1 MAILPLD
8 SGRYGMPEMR
18 TVFLE
23 ETRLQRMLDV
33 EAALAWAQGQVGDIP
48 REDAVVI
55 IEKASLKY
63 VSLTRVNEIESR
75 IKHQTM
81 AMVEALTEACGR
93 SGAYVHLGV
102 TSSDVLDTA
111 TALQLKEA
119 VEIIEKRLKDL
130 GRTLKVLAQKHM
142 KTLMVGRTHGQH
154 ALPTTLG
161 FKFANWLSEVIR
173 HLTRLEECYGRV
185 IVGKLSGAVGTQAG
199 LGHHALKIQKLAME
213 KLGLRRA
220 EISTQIISRDRY
232 AELICILANISSSL
246 DSFATEIR
254 ELQRP
259 EIGELA
265 ESFDEAKQ
273 VGSSTMPQKRNPI
286 LCERISGLA
295 RILRGLTVPALENVV
310 TWHERDLTQSSS
322 ERFIFPEA
330 CILVDY
336 MISLM
341 DRILKGLV
349 VDEERMRRNLDL
361 SQGRLLSEAVMMQL
375 VKNGMRRRDAYHL
388 MRQLTLQSEKN
399 GGPLKDIL
407 LEDAKIRRF
416 LSETEL
422 SNALNPEKYLG
433 SALKQIED
441 VLKHSTF

>member
-1 MAILPLD
+1 
-8 SGRYGMPEMR
+8 MPEMR
-18 TVFLE
+18 TVFQE

-93 SGAYVHLGV
+93 SGAYVHLGI

-154 ALPTTLG
+154 ALPITLG

-173 HLTRLEECYGRV
+173 HLTRLEECCGRV
-185 IVGKLSGAVGTQAG
+185 IVGKFSGAVGTQAG
-199 LGHHALKIQKLAME
+199 LGSHATRIQKLAME

-246 DSFATEIR
+246 DNFATEIR

-265 ESFDEAKQ
+265 EPFDEAEQ
-273 VGSSTMPQKRNPI
+273 IGSSTMPQKRNPI

-322 ERFIFPEA
+322 ERFIVPEA
-330 CILVDY
+330 CILADY

-341 DRILKGLV
+341 DMILKGLV
-349 VDEERMRRNLDL
+349 IDEERMRRNLDL
-361 SQGRLLSEAVMMQL
+361 SQGRLLSEAVMLQL
-375 VKNGMRRRDAYHL
+375 VKNGMKRRDAYHL
-388 MRQLTLQSEKN
+388 MRQLALQSEKN
-399 GGPLKDIL
+399 EKPLKDIL

>member
-1 MAILPLD
+1 
-8 SGRYGMPEMR
+8 
-18 TVFLE
+18 
-23 ETRLQRMLDV
+23 
-33 EAALAWAQGQVGDIP
+33 
-48 REDAVVI
+48 
-55 IEKASLKY
+55 
-63 VSLTRVNEIESR
+63 
-75 IKHQTM
+75 
-81 AMVEALTEACGR
+81 
-93 SGAYVHLGV
+93 
-102 TSSDVLDTA
+102 
-111 TALQLKEA
+111 
-119 VEIIEKRLKDL
+119 
-130 GRTLKVLAQKHM
+130 
-142 KTLMVGRTHGQH
+142 MVGRTHGQH
-154 ALPTTLG
+154 ALPITLG

-173 HLTRLEECYGRV
+173 HLTRLEECCGRV
-185 IVGKLSGAVGTQAG
+185 IVGKFSGAVGTQAG
-199 LGHHALKIQKLAME
+199 LGSHVTRIQKLAME

-246 DSFATEIR
+246 DNFATEIR

-265 ESFDEAKQ
+265 EPFDEAEQ
-273 VGSSTMPQKRNPI
+273 IGSSTMPQKRNPI

-322 ERFIFPEA
+322 ERFIIPEA

-341 DRILKGLV
+341 YRILKGLV
-349 VDEERMRRNLDL
+349 INEERMRRNLDL

-375 VKNGMRRRDAYHL
+375 VKNGMRRWDAYHL
-388 MRQLTLQSEKN
+388 MRQLALKSEKE
-399 GGPLKDIL
+399 GKLLKNVL
-407 LEDAKIRRF
+407 LEDAEIRRF
-416 LSETEL
+416 LSEAEL

>member
-8 SGRYGMPEMR
+8 SGRYGTPEMR

-48 REDAVVI
+48 EEDADII

-142 KTLMVGRTHGQH
+142 KTLIVGRTHGQH

-173 HLTRLEECYGRV
+173 HLARLEECYGRV

-213 KLGLRRA
+213 KLELRA
-220 EISTQIISRDRY
+220 VEISTQIISRDRY
-232 AELICILANISSSL
+232 AEFICVLANISSSL
-246 DSFATEIR
+246 DNFVTEIR

-265 ESFDEAKQ
+265 EPFEAEQ
-273 VGSSTMPQKRNPI
+273 IGSSTMPQKRNPI

-295 RILRGLTVPALENVV
+295 RILRSLTVPALENVV

-322 ERFIFPEA
+322 ERFIIPEA

-341 DRILKGLV
+341 YRILKGLV
-349 VDEERMRRNLDL
+349 INEERMRRNLDL

-388 MRQLTLQSEKN
+388 MRQLALKSEKE
-399 GGPLKDIL
+399 GKLLKNVL
-407 LEDAKIRRF
+407 LEDAEIRRF
-416 LSETEL
+416 LSEAEL